1 MELLPAIAL
10 VLGMLRRR
18 NHKTGYSRLKSGT
31 LNSRGAWV
39 IFPEVYDATAV
50 LTTDRSDNANGDDMP
65 AVAKSV
71 LSESANMYG
80 VRELCSQ

>member
-1 MELLPAIAL
+1 M
-10 VLGMLRRR
+10 
-18 NHKTGYSRLKSGT
+18 
-31 LNSRGAWV
+31 